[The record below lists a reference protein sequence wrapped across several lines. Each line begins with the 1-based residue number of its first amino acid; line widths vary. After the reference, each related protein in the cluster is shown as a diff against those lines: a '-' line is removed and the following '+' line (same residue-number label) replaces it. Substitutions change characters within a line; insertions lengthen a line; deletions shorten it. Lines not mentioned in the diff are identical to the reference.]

1 MLQNVANL
9 SLSDT
14 AAEAFRTIL
23 KQKNKLDSALR
34 VYVSGGGCCSGV
46 TFGMAIEDQIYDK
59 DITFTSND
67 VRMVVD
73 EQSIEYLN
81 GATINYVNDPN
92 LGQGFIVEN
101 AVQTESGSCGCGNGD
116 SHEGH
121 SHGDGGCACGS
132 GGGHN
137 HEGGGCAC
145 GH

>member
-1 MLQNVANL
+1 MLTNVANL
-9 SLSDT
+9 SITDT
-14 AAEAFRTIL
+14 AAEAFRSIL
-23 KQKNKLDSALR
+23 KEKNKLDSALR

-59 DITFTSND
+59 DLTFTSNE

-73 EQSIEYLN
+73 DQSIEYLR
-81 GATINYVNDPN
+81 GATINFINDPN

-101 AVQTESGSCGCGNGD
+101 AVQDSTGSCACGG
-116 SHEGH
+116 EGH

-132 GGGHN
+132 DGGHS
-137 HEGGGCAC
+137 HGEGGCAC